1 MKKLVFIA
9 LTMFVISSCAKTYY
23 QIFSIKPENSVYTSN
38 GSPVYVQDGLEFT
51 YNFWGEYGNVRFV
64 VYNSNDFDVVV
75 DMTKSSFI
83 RNSIAE
89 DYYQGKEYETRVA
102 TGVYKSSK
110 EGVAVS
116 VNKQVMGKPLVNY
129 LGGTYDVA
137 LSVGASVGANSE
149 VGTTVKKQ
157 WETAMTY
164 KEPESVR
171 IPAKSAKAFYTFNIN
186 EMRVSSVRLWASDY
200 YNPIK
205 FTKDSTP
212 LQFRNRICVKSSNGE
227 DKYYDMN
234 FYISEIGNLKSL
246 YGDMIK
252 PTSFYIPYS
261 SYLENSDTNEEIF
274 KTQDSQNATYSSEP
288 PKTSTTSSKKST
300 GYNRDTAVARLNEI
314 NTSLSKGDTTQIEL
328 FKMDIQGIT
337 NWYSGVAEI
346 YIDID
351 RGLREAKKLIRQ
363 YSK

>member
-9 LTMFVISSCAKTYY
+9 LSMLIISSCAKTYY
-23 QIFSIKPENSVYTSN
+23 QIFSIMPENSIYTAN
-38 GSPVYVQDGLEFT
+38 GSPVYIKDGLEFT

-64 VYNSNDFDVVV
+64 VYNSNDYDVIV

-83 RNSIAE
+83 RNNIAE

-110 EGVAVS
+110 DGVAVS
-116 VNKQVMGKPLVNY
+116 VNKQAMGKPLINY

-157 WETAMTY
+157 WETAITY
-164 KEPESVR
+164 KEPETVR

-186 EMRVSSVRLWASDY
+186 EMRVSSSRLWASDSFK
-200 YNPIK
+200 PIK
-205 FTKDSTP
+205 FFKDSTP
-212 LQFRNRICVKSSNGE
+212 LQFRNRICIKAISGE
-227 DKYYDMN
+227 EIYYDMN
-234 FYISEIGNLKSL
+234 FYISEIGNIKYL
-246 YGDMIK
+246 YNGIIK

-274 KTQDSQNATYSSEP
+274 EPQGLQDTAYNIEQ
-288 PKTSTTSSKKST
+288 PKTS
-300 GYNRDTAVARLNEI
+300 YNRESAITRLNEI
-314 NTSLSKGDTTQIEL
+314 NSALTNGDISQIEL
-328 FKMDIQGIT
+328 IERDIETIS
-337 NWYSGVAEI
+337 NWYNGFSVV

-351 RGLREAKKLIRQ
+351 RGLRQAKKLLRQ
-363 YSK
+363 YTNKE